1 MKEWL
6 CYQSIVTKEEL
17 IGNTNNI
24 GVDTIIRLVEAKT
37 KEEAMGKFLLN
48 TKDVKAVKKLD
59 VECFEINKI
68 LKIL

>member
-1 MKEWL
+1 MKKWL
-6 CYQSIVTKEEL
+6 CYQSAVTKEEL
-17 IGNTNNI
+17 NNI
-24 GVDTIIRLVEAKT
+24 GVGTIIRLVEAKT